1 MSDGRKSVQQ
11 PDEDR
16 IRDRAYQI
24 WQQEGCPEGRDHI
37 HWQMAAEQLA
47 AEQGADNG
55 GSRPSNPQAGGEAGE
70 RGGSGPMPDVAPP
83 SVASETRKTRTRSA
97 PKRTR

>member
-1 MSDGRKSVQQ
+1 MQQ

-37 HWQMAAEQLA
+37 HWQMAVEQLGS
-47 AEQGADNG
+47 EEREGNG
-55 GSRPSNPQAGGEAGE
+55 SATPVGPTGGGEAGE

-83 SVASETRKTRTRSA
+83 SVASETRKARTRSTQKRA
-97 PKRTR
+97 PR